1 MIDKLKKYN
10 KDILGI
16 ISYWDCG
23 NYYVTECMVS
33 GCNFAQTYFIN
44 KESGEVG
51 DFSMNPD
58 NMAILNSKKRIFNHD

>member
-10 KDILGI
+10 KDILNI
-16 ISYWDCG
+16 ISHWDCG
-23 NYYVTECMVS
+23 DYYVTECTVS
-33 GCNFAQTYFIN
+33 GSNLAQTYFIN